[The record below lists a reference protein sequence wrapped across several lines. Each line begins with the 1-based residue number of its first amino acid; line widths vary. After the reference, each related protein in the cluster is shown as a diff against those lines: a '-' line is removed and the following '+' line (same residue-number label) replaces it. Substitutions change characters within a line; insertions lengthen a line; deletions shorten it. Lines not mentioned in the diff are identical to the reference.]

1 MNVLIIGFVLLSEL
15 SMGQYSFLYIT
26 MTLVI
31 VAKELAGECKFHFL
45 DLCR

>member
-26 MTLVI
+26 MTFGYCSKRTGGRVQISLLGLV
-31 VAKELAGECKFHFL
+31 
-45 DLCR
+45 